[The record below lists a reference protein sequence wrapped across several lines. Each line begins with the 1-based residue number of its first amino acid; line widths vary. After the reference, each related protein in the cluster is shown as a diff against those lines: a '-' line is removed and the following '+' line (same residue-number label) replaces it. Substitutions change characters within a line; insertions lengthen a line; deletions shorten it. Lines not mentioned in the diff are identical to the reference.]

1 MPGTTSSSRRT
12 TSRKRPAAVA
22 RNGPD
27 AVPAGSPSIP
37 APRATPPA
45 PPSQPCNGN
54 AARPAP
60 RLPPVDPATAQF
72 LERDLDLSAL
82 ASSLKHARHP
92 SIPGVDLVLHE
103 YRRFLLLKVAYKD
116 EFATILAAPPPIAL
130 VWHLHIL
137 DTQAYAAMNAR
148 LPFFLHHK
156 LSSTNDTAERARHL
170 ATSREYYRTR
180 WGDPPKSVWDPPL
193 LSPPTPRPPPATAAP
208 QSQSQ
213 SKPAQDT
220 TGKKLRFRVRFLQED
235 KDIEFIIGPNTT
247 VGKVKA
253 AIADRWPYDAA
264 SMQFTAPN
272 GERLADNVKLM
283 AIGLVDD
290 DVLLA
295 EATRRDGE
303 DDGDDGQ

>member
-12 TSRKRPAAVA
+12 TSRKRPAAVT
-22 RNGPD
+22 RNGSG
-27 AVPAGSPSIP
+27 AAMAGSPSIS
-37 APRATPPA
+37 APLEPRQ
-45 PPSQPCNGN
+45 PSNGS
-54 AARPAP
+54 ARPSP
-60 RLPPVDPATAQF
+60 LPPLDPTIVQF
-72 LERDLDLSAL
+72 LEKDLDLSAL
-82 ASSLKHARHP
+82 ASALKHARHP
-92 SIPGVDLVLHE
+92 LIPDVDLALRE

-137 DTQAYAAMNAR
+137 DTLAYATMNAR

-156 LSSTNDTAERARHL
+156 LASASDAAQRARHL
-170 ATSREYYRTR
+170 ATSREYYCAR
-180 WGDPPKSVWDPPL
+180 WGDPPNSVWDPPP
-193 LSPPTPRPPPATAAP
+193 LSPPAPRPPAAAAP
-208 QSQSQ
+208 PAQSQ

-220 TGKKLRFRVRFLQED
+220 TGNKLRFRVRFEQED

-247 VGKVKA
+247 VGKVKT

-272 GERLADNVKLM
+272 GERLDDNVKLM

-290 DVLLA
+290 DVVLA
-295 EATRRDGE
+295 QATRRDEENEEEEEEE
-303 DDGDDGQ
+303 DGGQ

>member
-12 TSRKRPAAVA
+12 TSRKRPAAAA
-22 RNGPD
+22 RTGAD
-27 AVPAGSPSIP
+27 AAPAEPPPIL
-37 APRATPPA
+37 APP
-45 PPSQPCNGN
+45 PPSQPNNGN
-54 AARPAP
+54 ARPP
-60 RLPPVDPATAQF
+60 LPLPPVDSAINRF
-72 LERDLDLSAL
+72 LEKDLDLSAL

-92 SIPGVDLVLHE
+92 SIADVDLALRE

-156 LSSTNDTAERARHL
+156 LASANDAAQRARHL
-170 ATSREYYRTR
+170 ATSRDYYRAR
-180 WGDPPKSVWDPPL
+180 WGDPPNSVWDPQP
-193 LSPPTPRPPPATAAP
+193 LSPPAPRPAAAAP
-208 QSQSQ
+208 PSQPQ
-213 SKPAQDT
+213 PKPVQDT
-220 TGKKLRFRVRFLQED
+220 NAKKLRFRVRFEQED
-235 KDIEFIIGPNTT
+235 KDIEFIIGPNTM

-253 AIADRWPYDAA
+253 AIAERWPYDEA

-272 GERLADNVKLM
+272 GERLADSAKLM

-290 DVLLA
+290 DVVLA
-295 EATRRDGE
+295 EATRRDEE
-303 DDGDDGQ
+303 DDGDNAGGQ

>member
-1 MPGTTSSSRRT
+1 MPGTTSFSRRT
-12 TSRKRPAAVA
+12 TSRKRATVSA
-22 RNGPD
+22 RNVAD
-27 AVPAGSPSIP
+27 AVPAGSPSIS
-37 APRATPPA
+37 TPP
-45 PPSQPCNGN
+45 PRQPSNGH
-54 AARPAP
+54 AARPQP
-60 RLPPVDPATAQF
+60 PLPPVDSATVQF
-72 LERDLDLSAL
+72 LEKELDLSAL
-82 ASSLKHARHP
+82 ASALKHTRHP
-92 SIPGVDLVLHE
+92 SIPDVDLVLHE
-103 YRRFLLLKVAYKD
+103 YRRFLLLKVASKD

-156 LSSTNDTAERARHL
+156 LASASDTAERARHL
-170 ATSREYYRTR
+170 VTSREYYRAR
-180 WGDPPKSVWDPPL
+180 WGDPPNSVWDPPPL
-193 LSPPTPRPPPATAAP
+193 TPPALPAP
-208 QSQSQ
+208 AQPQ

-220 TGKKLRFRVRFLQED
+220 TGNKLRFRVRFLQED

-264 SMQFTAPN
+264 SMQFTAPD
-272 GERLADNVKLM
+272 GERLADHVKLM

-295 EATRRDGE
+295 EATRRE
-303 DDGDDGQ
+303 DENDENDDNDGQ